1 MPQIRNS
8 DSIFV
13 KFNLVRV
20 KNRIENGKRCKNA
33 KDSWNSNRNW
43 CKEILLRA
51 DIFIISATLISI
63 HIGIFK
69 TGYGSHNWH
78 NMNCCVNM
86 TNYYET
92 EVFWVSAFYYTP
104 VFRTSKFQQD
114 NLCFV
119 ITINKV
125 LIHEIIHVSNKL
137 ICSKNIHIH
146 SIWLDKLK
154 SERLSEICLN
164 KHYLWKFRSKL

>member
-1 MPQIRNS
+1 MPQVRNS
-8 DSIFV
+8 NSIFV

-33 KDSWNSNRNW
+33 KASWNSNRNSS
-43 CKEILLRA
+43 KEILLRA
-51 DIFIISATLISI
+51 DIFIITTLITI

-69 TGYGSHNWH
+69 TANGSHNWH
-78 NMNCCVNM
+78 NINCCVDM
-86 TNYYET
+86 TNNYET
-92 EVFWVSAFYYTP
+92 DDFWVSAFYYTP

-154 SERLSEICLN
+154 SERLSEICWN
-164 KHYLWKFRSKL
+164 EHYPWTFRSKL